1 MHIFIFTHLIIIDFT
16 HLLIYTNSEL
26 RRFIVKSFAVHIQ
39 KGGVGKTTIAANLAY
54 ALSKHGK
61 TILIDADPQG
71 TATHVLLPNGYNIK
85 HELGSYLLG
94 NSKLEESV
102 FEIRNNFFFFPTID
116 INYRLRDFADNSI
129 SKQPFCMKKLIRA
142 LSDFGFEFCIF
153 DCSPG
158 FGLLESSIYM
168 AVDELLSPVTP
179 EFVTSN
185 SLVLFKKTLDSFRHN
200 YETTI
205 KHDKLIVN
213 MVNKS
218 FTQHNMFMNVAKD
231 LGLALYVIPQDRKLA
246 DSQAQLQTV
255 FEFYPE
261 ARSISEISR
270 LADVLA
276 GEVYAKK

>member
-1 MHIFIFTHLIIIDFT
+1 MRIYAFIHLIIVDIT
-16 HLLIYTNSEL
+16 HLLIYNKTKKEASM
-26 RRFIVKSFAVHIQ
+26 KSFAVHIQ
-39 KGGVGKTTIAANLAY
+39 KGGVGKTTIAVNLSF
-54 ALSKHGK
+54 ALSKFGR

-71 TATHVLLPNGYNIK
+71 TATHVLLPNGYEIK

-102 FEIRNNFFFFPTID
+102 FEIRENLFFFPTVD
-116 INYRLRDFADNSI
+116 VNYRLRDFADNSI

-142 LSDFGFEFCIF
+142 LSEFGFEFCIF

-185 SLVLFKKTLDSFRHN
+185 SLVLFKKTLDSFRDN

-218 FTQHNMFMNVAKD
+218 FTQHNLFMDVAKD
-231 LGLALYVIPQDRKLA
+231 LGLDIYIIPQDRKLA
-246 DSQAQLQTV
+246 DSQSQLLSI
-255 FEFYPE
+255 FEYYQE
-261 ARSISEISR
+261 ARSVPELMR
-270 LADVLA
+270 LAETLA
-276 GEVYAKK
+276 GGVYAEK